1 MKSRAFETSCLL
13 VIGANCYVLA
23 TADPT
28 ELIQSDTSVMVD
40 NVFLGLYTIEMIVK
54 IVALGFLLNEGAY
67 IRDPWNI
74 LDFIIVGSSWLT
86 VIEGLIGGGGGGN
99 GLGALRAF
107 RVLRPL
113 KAITS
118 IKGLQVLVV
127 SVL

>member
-1 MKSRAFETSCLL
+1 
-13 VIGANCYVLA
+13 
-23 TADPT
+23 
-28 ELIQSDTSVMVD
+28 MV
-40 NVFLGLYTIEMIVK
+40 VK

-86 VIEGLIGGGGGGN
+86 VIETLIGGGGGNN